1 MLESGPLHI
10 FLGSGSGS
18 SNTNSFPSPC
28 LCTTL
33 GLVFTGKLTWEG
45 EDKAVQVVRNPSVLP
60 CRISRT
66 PSARAAASCWTGSV
80 QLHHSQ
86 LRSTFP
92 HETFQTQDNFTAR
105 NHSIYCNNKMLYFLG
120 IQGKMWCSSLLS
132 NGSEEEFFLWIQ
144 KHSYSLSISF
154 SQGNSL
160 FYSWSWDVNHLQ
172 QQISTLLIFPSRWGT
187 SATQHCSCL
196 KAYQEAEKTT
206 QTQLSQFS
214 PRLLCTK
221 PQDFTITTTKQWESH
236 KVSCFLLYLWRLLIQ
251 ALCLWNSHTIHL
263 TTSQYVTTHPLRW
276 NLKLSWGSNRLKVKV
291 TSFPTCLLSVR

>member
-1 MLESGPLHI
+1 MQLLLQHDLNWQQSMKPPVPFSSCDCKGLYYPKTGFMLESGPLHI

-45 EDKAVQVVRNPSVLP
+45 EDKAIQVVRNPSVLP

-120 IQGKMWCSSLLS
+120 IQGKM
-132 NGSEEEFFLWIQ
+132 
-144 KHSYSLSISF
+144 
-154 SQGNSL
+154 
-160 FYSWSWDVNHLQ
+160 
-172 QQISTLLIFPSRWGT
+172 
-187 SATQHCSCL
+187 
-196 KAYQEAEKTT
+196 
-206 QTQLSQFS
+206 
-214 PRLLCTK
+214 
-221 PQDFTITTTKQWESH
+221 
-236 KVSCFLLYLWRLLIQ
+236 
-251 ALCLWNSHTIHL
+251 
-263 TTSQYVTTHPLRW
+263 
-276 NLKLSWGSNRLKVKV
+276 
-291 TSFPTCLLSVR
+291 